1 MVTVFLCSDG
11 SNESMTSSWLSAG
24 KMYRRDIGSGSN
36 GKGFALSPL
45 LHPDNNVRASKQ
57 RGRRAIAGLRRD
69 IISFFPARQ
78 ILGVPV

>member
-1 MVTVFLCSDG
+1 MVTILPSSDG
-11 SNESMTSSWLSAG
+11 SNETMTSSWLSAG
-24 KMYRRDIGSGSN
+24 MGTRRDIGSGSS
-36 GKGFALSPL
+36 GKVSALSPL
-45 LHPDNNVRASKQ
+45 LHPDNNERASKQ